1 MEISMTNF
9 STDAD
14 LVKWEPTLFRDLA
27 SPGQRLACGSDGAT
41 AGLTLTS
48 ASGYFLDA
56 RVAPGHVVRLVAA
69 DGVDLGCYEVL
80 SVESQT
86 ALLAT
91 DVDRCADDSVDLPV
105 GSPWTYTIDTFG
117 AQAGEV
123 RFELLARLGL
133 ESDRR
138 GRDEE
143 AWILDRRVLRR
154 ASVFATLAMI
164 FEGQSG
170 GNQEGLTLSAKAALY
185 RGLYEKELA
194 KIRVRLDRN
203 GDGLADDMRAP
214 GSARLSRD

>member
-1 MEISMTNF
+1 MANF

-14 LVKWEPTLFRDLA
+14 LVKWEPTLFRDLSA
-27 SPGQRLACGSDGAT
+27 PGQRLAGGSDGST
-41 AGLTLTS
+41 AGLALTS
-48 ASGYFLDA
+48 VSASFTTQ
-56 RVAPGHVVRLVAA
+56 RVAPGHVVHLASA
-69 DGVDLGCYEVL
+69 DGTDFGCYEVL
-80 SVESQT
+80 SVVSAT

-91 DVDRCADDSVDLPV
+91 DVGRDATDSVDLPT
-105 GSPWTYTIDTFG
+105 GHPWTYSIDTFD
-117 AQAGEV
+117 AQAEEV
-123 RFELLARLGL
+123 RFELLSRLGL
-133 ESDRR
+133 ESDRH
-138 GRDEE
+138 GLDQE
-143 AWILDRRVLRR
+143 AWVLDRRVLRR

-170 GNQEGLTLSAKAALY
+170 GNEEGRTLAAKAALY

>member
-1 MEISMTNF
+1 MTNF

-27 SPGQRLACGSDGAT
+27 APGQRLAGGSDGVT

-48 ASGYFLDA
+48 ASAGFTTQ
-56 RVAPGHVVRLVAA
+56 RVAPGHVVCLTAA
-69 DGVDLGCYEVL
+69 DGTEFGCYEVL
-80 SVESQT
+80 SVASQT

-91 DVDRCADDSVDLPV
+91 DVGRDATDSVDLPV
-105 GSPWTYTIDTFG
+105 GHPWTYSIDTFD
-117 AQAGEV
+117 AQAEEV
-123 RFELLARLGL
+123 RFELLSRLGL
-133 ESDRR
+133 ESDRQ
-138 GRDEE
+138 GLDQE

-194 KIRVRLDRN
+194 RIRVRLDRD

>member
-1 MEISMTNF
+1 MFMANF

-27 SPGQRLACGSDGAT
+27 GPGRRLACGSDGAT

-48 ASGYFLDA
+48 ASGYFLDG

-69 DGVDLGCYEVL
+69 DGADFGGYEVL

-91 DVDRCADDSVDLPV
+91 EVGRDAEDSVDLPI
-105 GSPWTYTIDTFG
+105 GSPWSYSVDTFD
-117 AQAGEV
+117 AQAEEV
-123 RFELLARLGL
+123 RFELLSRLGL
-133 ESDRR
+133 ECDRR
-138 GRDEE
+138 RQDQE
-143 AWILDRRVLRR
+143 AWVLDRRVLRR

-170 GNQEGLTLSAKAALY
+170 GNEEGLTLSAKAKLY